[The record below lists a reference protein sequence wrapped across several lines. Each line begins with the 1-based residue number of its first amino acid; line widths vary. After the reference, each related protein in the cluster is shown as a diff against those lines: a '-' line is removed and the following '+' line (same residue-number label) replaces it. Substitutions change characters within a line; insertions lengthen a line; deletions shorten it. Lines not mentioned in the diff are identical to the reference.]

1 MTVKHLTTKK
11 QFSDTRRMRLIQF
24 FIPLVIL
31 HILTLIFF
39 RGEWILTLTTK
50 LLPMFVLIYL
60 VGKNYGNLE
69 KGQRLFLFGL
79 LFSILGDAILSEP
92 FTLFIAG
99 LISFLIAH
107 LFYIFAFSR
116 SSSLHLPRSIPF
128 YILGGVLG
136 YFLFPLIAPEM
147 KNPVFIYG
155 LALTTM
161 GWRIASRKT
170 DSKSL
175 WIGIS
180 GAILFILSDS
190 IIGFSQLA
198 RLEIPNSTILIM
210 ITYYSAQYLLYKSFS
225 LNKGNGGTH
234 EVIK

>member
-1 MTVKHLTTKK
+1 
-11 QFSDTRRMRLIQF
+11 MRLIQL

-31 HILTLIFF
+31 HILTLLFF
-39 RGEWILTLTTK
+39 RGEWGLTLTTK

-60 VGKNYGNLE
+60 VGKNFGNLE

-79 LFSILGDAILSEP
+79 LFSTLGDAILSEP

-116 SSSLHLPRSIPF
+116 SSSLYLIRSIPF
-128 YILGGVLG
+128 YLLGGVLG

-147 KNPVFIYG
+147 KIPVFIYG

-161 GWRIASRKT
+161 GWRIASRNT

-180 GAILFILSDS
+180 GAILFIISDS
-190 IIGFSQLA
+190 IIGFSQLGKI
-198 RLEIPNSTILIM
+198 EIPNSTVLIM
-210 ITYYSAQYLLYKSFS
+210 ITYYSAQYLLFQSFS
-225 LNKGNGGTH
+225 LGKGNGDMH
-234 EVIK
+234 DIIQ

>member
-1 MTVKHLTTKK
+1 
-11 QFSDTRRMRLIQF
+11 MRLIQL
-24 FIPLVIL
+24 FILLVIL
-31 HILTLIFF
+31 HILTLLFF
-39 RGEWILTLTTK
+39 RGEWGLTLTTK

-60 VGKNYGNLE
+60 VGKNFGNLE

-79 LFSILGDAILSEP
+79 LFSTLGDAILSEP

-116 SSSLHLPRSIPF
+116 SSSLYLIRSIPF
-128 YILGGVLG
+128 YLLGGVLG

-147 KNPVFIYG
+147 KIPVFIYG

-161 GWRIASRKT
+161 GWRIASRNT

-180 GAILFILSDS
+180 GAILFIISDS
-190 IIGFSQLA
+190 IIGFSQLGKI
-198 RLEIPNSTILIM
+198 EIPNSTVLIM
-210 ITYYSAQYLLYKSFS
+210 ITYYSAQYLLFQSFS
-225 LNKGNGGTH
+225 LGKGNGDMH
-234 EVIK
+234 DIIQ

>member
-1 MTVKHLTTKK
+1 
-11 QFSDTRRMRLIQF
+11 MRLIQF

-31 HILTLIFF
+31 HILTLLFF
-39 RGEWILTLTTK
+39 SGEWGLTLTTK

-60 VGKNYGNLE
+60 VGKNFGNLE
-69 KGQRLFLFGL
+69 KGHRLFLFGL
-79 LFSILGDAILSEP
+79 LFSTLGDAILSEP

-116 SSSLHLPRSIPF
+116 SSSLYLIRSIPF
-128 YILGGVLG
+128 YLLGSVLG

-147 KNPVFIYG
+147 KIPVFIYG

-161 GWRIASRKT
+161 GWRIASRNT

-180 GAILFILSDS
+180 GAILFIISDS
-190 IIGFSQLA
+190 IIGFSQLGKI
-198 RLEIPNSTILIM
+198 EIPNSTVLIM
-210 ITYYSAQYLLYKSFS
+210 ITYYSAQYLLFQSFS
-225 LNKGNGGTH
+225 LNKANGGTH
-234 EVIK
+234 DIIQ

>member
-1 MTVKHLTTKK
+1 
-11 QFSDTRRMRLIQF
+11 MRLIQL

-31 HILTLIFF
+31 HIMTLIFF
-39 RGEWILTLTTK
+39 RGEWGLTLTTK

-69 KGQRLFLFGL
+69 KGQKLFLFGL
-79 LFSILGDAILSEP
+79 LFSTLGDAVLSEP

-116 SSSLHLPRSIPF
+116 SSSLYLVGSIPF
-128 YILGGVLG
+128 YLLGGVLG

-147 KNPVFIYG
+147 KIPVFIYG

-161 GWRIASRKT
+161 GWRIASRNS
-170 DSKSL
+170 DSKSF

-180 GAILFILSDS
+180 GAFLFIISDS

-198 RLEIPNSTILIM
+198 HIAIPNSTVLIM
-210 ITYYSAQYLLYKSFS
+210 LTYYSAQYLLFLSF
-225 LNKGNGGTH
+225 T
-234 EVIK
+234 VD

>member
-1 MTVKHLTTKK
+1 MTVKSLTTNT
-11 QFSDTRRMRLIQF
+11 QFSDSVCMRLIQF

-39 RGEWILTLTTK
+39 RGEWGLTLTTK

-60 VGKNYGNLE
+60 VGKNYGSLE
-69 KGQRLFLFGL
+69 KGQRLFLYGL
-79 LFSILGDAILSEP
+79 LFSTVGDTVLSEP

-116 SSSLHLPRSIPF
+116 SSSLHLVRSIPF
-128 YILGGVLG
+128 YLLGGVLG
-136 YFLFPLIAPEM
+136 YFLFPLIEPEM
-147 KNPVFIYG
+147 KIPVFIYG
-155 LALTTM
+155 FALTTM
-161 GWRIASRKT
+161 GWRIASRNS

-180 GAILFILSDS
+180 GAILFIISDS

-198 RLEIPNSTILIM
+198 HIAIPNSTVLIM
-210 ITYYSAQYLLYKSFS
+210 ITYYSAQYLLFLSFTV
-225 LNKGNGGTH
+225 NKD
-234 EVIK
+234 

>member
-1 MTVKHLTTKK
+1 
-11 QFSDTRRMRLIQF
+11 MRLIQF

-31 HILTLIFF
+31 HILTLLFF
-39 RGEWILTLTTK
+39 RGEWGLTLTTK

-60 VGKNYGNLE
+60 VGKNFGNLE

-79 LFSILGDAILSEP
+79 LFSTLGDAILSEP

-116 SSSLHLPRSIPF
+116 SSSLHLLRSIPF

-136 YFLFPLIAPEM
+136 YFLFPIIAPEM
-147 KNPVFIYG
+147 KIPVFIYG

-161 GWRIASRKT
+161 GWR
-170 DSKSL
+170 
-175 WIGIS
+175 
-180 GAILFILSDS
+180 
-190 IIGFSQLA
+190 
-198 RLEIPNSTILIM
+198 N
-210 ITYYSAQYLLYKSFS
+210 
-225 LNKGNGGTH
+225 
-234 EVIK
+234 